1 MFKRLEPGCRS
12 AETLG
17 VVLDTRL
24 VMRLKDESERQER
37 FDRVYRCYGVD
48 VLAYLRRRTT
58 REVADDGL
66 AETFLVVWR
75 RLDEVP
81 DEPRAWL
88 LAIARRVLANQRRS
102 SRRQGALVERLIL
115 ERPLLFATQ
124 PEHDPVL
131 DALSQ
136 LRLRDQEALLL
147 VAWDGLTSVEAAQIL
162 GCSAVAVRLRLHR
175 ARRRLTRALAA
186 AEPSPTVRFRP
197 EEET

>member
-1 MFKRLEPGCRS
+1 V

-24 VMRLKDESERQER
+24 VMSRVDECERRER
-37 FDRVYRCYGVD
+37 FDRLYRCYGVD

-81 DEPRAWL
+81 DEPRGWL

-102 SRRQGALVERLIL
+102 FRRQGALVERLIL
-115 ERPLLFATQ
+115 ERPLLVATQ
-124 PEHDPVL
+124 PERDPVL

-136 LRLRDQEALLL
+136 LRLLDQEALLL
-147 VAWDGLTSVEAAQIL
+147 VAWDGLTSVEAARVL
-162 GCSAVAVRLRLHR
+162 GCSAVAIRLRLHR
-175 ARRRLTRALAA
+175 ARRRLARGLAA
-186 AEPSPTVRFRP
+186 AEPNPTVRFRP